1 MTFLSILIALLIE
14 RIAPQLVEYR
24 RFQWLRDYGQW
35 LVEVLHIEKLGSWM
49 TFTILLAPL
58 LMVMWILNGM
68 FEHALFGLFEL
79 AFNVIVLFL
88 CLGPRDLDKQI
99 DHYLDA
105 IDIGDEQQRFASASR
120 LTTATPARELPAQTI
135 QVCKSLFIE
144 ANIRVYAILFWF
156 VVLGPVAAVVYRL
169 LDQWY
174 RNAYL
179 PDSLSAIHSEIGML
193 AGWLDWIPTRL
204 TMFAYMLS
212 GSFDAGLQAYRSM
225 QYTAINAYQQNC
237 EFLQS
242 VGFHS
247 LSVDDAGSQAQAMDM
262 VKKSRGLILRA
273 LVVWLLLILFLSFLH

>member
-120 LTTATPARELPAQTI
+120 LTTATPARELPAQAV

-144 ANIRVYAILFWF
+144 ANIRVYAVLFWF

-204 TMFAYMLS
+204 SMFAYMLS

-247 LSVDDAGSQAQAMDM
+247 LSVDDADSQAQAMDM

>member
-49 TFTILLAPL
+49 SFAILLAPL
-58 LMVMWILNGM
+58 FVVMWILNGM
-68 FEHALFGLFEL
+68 FEHALFGLFGL
-79 AFNVIVLFL
+79 AFNVIVIYL

-99 DHYLDA
+99 DNYLDA
-105 IDIGDEQQRFASASR
+105 IDVGDEQQRFASASR
-120 LTTATPARELPAQTI
+120 LTTDTPSTDLSTQAI

-144 ANIRVYAILFWF
+144 ANIRIFAVLFWF
-156 VVLGPVAAVVYRL
+156 ILLGPVAAVVYRL

-174 RNAYL
+174 RNSYL
-179 PDSLSAIHSEIGML
+179 PSSLSSLHSEIGML

-204 TMFAYMLS
+204 SMFAYMVS
-212 GSFDAGLQAYRSM
+212 GNFDAGLQAYRNV
-225 QYTAINAYQQNC
+225 QHTAINAYQQNC
-237 EFLQS
+237 EFLVT

-247 LSVDDAGSQAQAMDM
+247 VSVDDAGSQAQAIDM
-262 VKKSRGLILRA
+262 VKKSRGLILRS
-273 LVVWLLLILFLSFLH
+273 LVVWLVLILLISFLH

>member
-14 RIAPQLVEYR
+14 RIAPQLVEFR

-49 TFTILLAPL
+49 TFAILLAPL
-58 LMVMWILNGM
+58 LIVMWVLNGM

-79 AFNVIVLFL
+79 AFNVIVVFL
-88 CLGPRDLDKQI
+88 CIGPRDLDKQI

-120 LTTATPARELPAQTI
+120 LTTDTPATELSAQAV

-144 ANIRVYAILFWF
+144 ANIRVYAVLFWF
-156 VVLGPVAAVVYRL
+156 VVLGPVAAVMYRL

-174 RNAYL
+174 RKAYL
-179 PDSLSAIHSEIGML
+179 PESLSGIHSEIGML

-204 TMFAYMLS
+204 TMFAYMIS

-225 QYTAINAYQQNC
+225 QHTAINAYHQNC

-247 LSVDDAGSQAQAMDM
+247 LSVDDAGSKALAMDM
-262 VKKSRGLILRA
+262 VRKSRGLILRS
-273 LVVWLLLILFLSFLH
+273 LVVWLVLILFVSFLH

>member
-35 LVEVLHIEKLGSWM
+35 LVEVLHIEKQGSWM
-49 TFTILLAPL
+49 SLAILLTPL
-58 LMVMWILNGM
+58 LLLIWVLNGM

-79 AFNVIVLFL
+79 AFNVIVIYL

-105 IDIGDEQQRFASASR
+105 IDVGDEQQRFASASR
-120 LTTATPARELPAQTI
+120 LTAETPSMDLSVQAV

-144 ANIRVYAILFWF
+144 ANIRVYAVLFWF
-156 VVLGPVAAVVYRL
+156 VLLGPVAAVVYRL

-179 PDSLSAIHSEIGML
+179 PSSLSALHAEIGML

-204 TMFAYMLS
+204 TMFAFMVS
-212 GSFDAGLQAYRSM
+212 GSFDAGLQAYRRV
-225 QYTAINAYQQNC
+225 QHTAINAYQQNS

-247 LSVDDAGSQAQAMDM
+247 LAVDNADTQALAMDM
-262 VKKSRGLILRA
+262 VRRSRGLILRS
-273 LVVWLLLILFLSFLH
+273 LVVWLVLILLLSFLH